1 MEISRRILLAGA
13 VTGLAMPAVRR
24 VYAAV
29 QAVRIADTATGNA
42 GALQAR
48 LIDAMPQSLKE
59 GLNIQWVT
67 GNPGQMQV
75 QLISGALDVAFSG
88 AIGTVDLNARG
99 ADLVLFGPGTN
110 LHIRWIVRG
119 DSPYFAPRDLI
130 GKRIATQAEGS
141 EQYKL
146 SRVIAARNGIDLK
159 RDVEVIFGPATANL
173 ALFERGDVEGVLLPE
188 PTATRLVARGARQ
201 IAHLGELWQKA
212 NNTNVPTFLVGLAA
226 RRRWVED
233 NRDAATRIARLF
245 TLANRSIHDR
255 PALLI
260 EHAAELGVPKA
271 EIEAIGLLPERMA
284 DAYTTSWDKPLL
296 DLIDRQTA
304 LAVES
309 GVLPHLPEKPFLVA
323 SSVDGI

>member
-1 MEISRRILLAGA
+1 MHISRRSLLTGA
-13 VTGLAMPAVRR
+13 AAGLALPSVCRAR
-24 VYAAV
+24 AAV
-29 QAVRIADTATGNA
+29 QTVRIADTATGNA

-48 LIDAMPQSLKE
+48 LIDAMPASLKE
-59 GLNIQWVT
+59 GLNIEWVT

-75 QLISGALDVAFSG
+75 QLISGTLDVAFSG

-146 SRVIAARNGIDLK
+146 SRVISARSGIDLK

-212 NNTNVPTFLVGLAA
+212 NNTDIPTFLVGLAA

-233 NRDAATRIARLF
+233 NRDAATQIARLF
-245 TLANRSIHDR
+245 TLANRSIHNQ
-255 PALLI
+255 PTLLI
-260 EHAAELGVPKA
+260 DHAAELGVPKA
-271 EIEAIGLLPERMA
+271 EVEAIRLLPERMA
-284 DAYTTSWDKPLL
+284 DAYTTGWNKPLL

-304 LAVES
+304 LAVEA
-309 GVLPHLPEKPFLVA
+309 GVLPHLPDKSFLVA
-323 SSVDGI
+323 SPVDGI